1 MQFAGAKKVE
11 LFLFLEKKL
20 HRGFFIANIKNL
32 NFRIAKN
39 SKDTFF
45 DQNEA
50 FKWLYQLSLTH

>member
-20 HRGFFIANIKNL
+20 HRRFFIANIKNL

-50 FKWLYQLSLTH
+50 FK